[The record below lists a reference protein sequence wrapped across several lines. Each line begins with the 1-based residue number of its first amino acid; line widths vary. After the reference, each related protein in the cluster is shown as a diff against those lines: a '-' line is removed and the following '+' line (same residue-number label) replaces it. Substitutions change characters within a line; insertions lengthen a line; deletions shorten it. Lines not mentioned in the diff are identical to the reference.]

1 MPLGTIGP
9 ELIPIF
15 GILLAMI
22 PVAGYTVTHVAKS
35 LARTRRESEPS
46 AEIEKLTAQI
56 AVLQEEVETLSSE
69 VKELKAAQ
77 EFDRKL
83 LGTQKA

>member
-15 GILLAMI
+15 GILLVMI
-22 PVAGYTVTHVAKS
+22 PVAGYTVSQVAKS
-35 LARTRRESEPS
+35 LAKTRRESEPS

-56 AVLQEEVETLSSE
+56 AFLQEEVETLSHE
-69 VKELKAAQ
+69 VKELKSAQ

-83 LGTQKA
+83 LGKERS